1 MGYNAGMDARWRHG
15 ALRPARDRAV
25 LVLRLA
31 VLLAPGAHALSS
43 CSFYIFFGLML
54 FTQVITNIS
63 YVLGPVAQFHEN
75 SRFYSAVAPKPNPEV
90 DNRLPHITI
99 QMPVY
104 KESLKETMCVF
115 FPFLSFLSF
124 LSWGYSCY
132 QRGFGRALAFMLTTA
147 GISAPEGICAGSPF
161 RLWAWAARSRLRR
174 YSGPGTRLGGLSNL
188 DVSMRSCLFLSCQWR
203 RMECRCEMEIRRR
216 CLSGLLLRRSE
227 T

>member
-1 MGYNAGMDARWRHG
+1 MDARWRHG

-31 VLLAPGAHALSS
+31 LLLAPSTHALVVLFSL
-43 CSFYIFFGLML
+43 ILLTL

-115 FPFLSFLSF
+115 FPFLSFLSY

-132 QRGFGRALAFMLTTA
+132 QRGFGRTLTFMLTTA

-174 YSGPGTRLGGLSNL
+174 YSGPGTRLGLIQPRCFDAVLLPVAL
-188 DVSMRSCLFLSCQWR
+188 DGMQMRD
-203 RMECRCEMEIRRR
+203 
-216 CLSGLLLRRSE
+216 GDGD
-227 T
+227 

>member
-1 MGYNAGMDARWRHG
+1 MLDGGTVRFA
-15 ALRPARDRAV
+15 
-25 LVLRLA
+25 
-31 VLLAPGAHALSS
+31 LLATAPFLFCVSLFFSLQVRARALSS
-43 CSFYIFFGLML
+43 CSFYIFFGLIL
-54 FTQVITNIS
+54 CTQVITNIS

-132 QRGFGRALAFMLTTA
+132 QCGFGRAPASLAFMLTTA

-161 RLWAWAARSRLRR
+161 RLWAWAATSRLRR
-174 YSGPGTRLGGLSNL
+174 YSGPGTRLGLIETRCFDADLLPVAL
-188 DVSMRSCLFLSCQWR
+188 DGMQMRD
-203 RMECRCEMEIRRR
+203 
-216 CLSGLLLRRSE
+216 GDGD
-227 T
+227 

>member
-1 MGYNAGMDARWRHG
+1 MGAHSILMGYNVGMDVGWRHG

-31 VLLAPGAHALSS
+31 VLLAPGVHALVVLFSL
-43 CSFYIFFGLML
+43 IWLTL

-75 SRFYSAVAPKPNPEV
+75 SRFYSAVPPKPNPEV

-115 FPFLSFLSF
+115 FPFLYFLSF

-132 QRGFGRALAFMLTTA
+132 QRGFGRAPGSAALAFMLTTA
-147 GISAPEGICAGSPF
+147 GIPARRDLRGIAVSPLGLGRRDRDCGFTRVLERGWAYRDEMF
-161 RLWAWAARSRLRR
+161 RCGLVSFLVASGVGWNADARWRWRLD
-174 YSGPGTRLGGLSNL
+174 G
-188 DVSMRSCLFLSCQWR
+188 DA
-203 RMECRCEMEIRRR
+203 
-216 CLSGLLLRRSE
+216 
-227 T
+227 

>member
-1 MGYNAGMDARWRHG
+1 MLDGGTVRFA
-15 ALRPARDRAV
+15 
-25 LVLRLA
+25 
-31 VLLAPGAHALSS
+31 LLATAPFLFCVSLFFSLQVRARALVV
-43 CSFYIFFGLML
+43 L
-54 FTQVITNIS
+54 FSLIWLTLFAQVITNIS

-115 FPFLSFLSF
+115 FPFLSFLSY

-132 QRGFGRALAFMLTTA
+132 QRGFGRTLTFMLTTA

-161 RLWAWAARSRLRR
+161 RLWAWAVRSRLRR
-174 YSGPGTRLGGLSNL
+174 YSGPGTRLGLIETRCFDADLS
-188 DVSMRSCLFLSCQWR
+188 LS
-203 RMECRCEMEIRRR
+203 
-216 CLSGLLLRRSE
+216 
-227 T
+227 

>member
-1 MGYNAGMDARWRHG
+1 MVLIMKALSMLMGYNAGMDARWRHG
-15 ALRPARDRAV
+15 ALRTARDRAV

-31 VLLAPGAHALSS
+31 LLLAPSTHALVILFSL
-43 CSFYIFFGLML
+43 ILLTL

-115 FPFLSFLSF
+115 YLLFFPGVILVINVGL
-124 LSWGYSCY
+124 G
-132 QRGFGRALAFMLTTA
+132 
-147 GISAPEGICAGSPF
+147 AP
-161 RLWAWAARSRLRR
+161 W
-174 YSGPGTRLGGLSNL
+174 
-188 DVSMRSCLFLSCQWR
+188 LSC
-203 RMECRCEMEIRRR
+203 
-216 CLSGLLLRRSE
+216 
-227 T
+227 